1 MEMEKCLVI
10 QNNNNKRMG
19 GWIMNSFLSMKDMS
33 NTEIHRL
40 IKRANEIQQVGHQR
54 FKEQYFAA
62 NLFFEPSTRTKMSFI
77 VAERKLGMEV
87 LDFTAEFSSI
97 LKGESLYDT
106 TRMFESIGADLIVLR
121 HQQENIAKE
130 LSDSLH
136 IPVINA
142 GDGTGEH
149 PTQCL
154 LDLVTIYQEY
164 GRFQGL
170 EVVIAGDIKHSRVAR
185 SNAYA
190 LSQLGCKVYVS
201 GKPEWRD
208 DRLDFE
214 MITMDEAVEIAD
226 VLMLLRIQHERH
238 DQKIELQEDNYL
250 DKYGLTKER
259 EKRMKPHA
267 IILHP
272 APVNRG
278 VEIDTDL
285 VECHRSRIFKQME
298 NGVAARMAVIESMLR
313 GGAVHEKATNKRSAI
328 TG

>member
-1 MEMEKCLVI
+1 
-10 QNNNNKRMG
+10 
-19 GWIMNSFLSMKDMS
+19 MNSFLSMKDMS

-40 IKRANEIQQVGHQR
+40 IKRANEIQKLGHQP
-54 FKEQYFAA
+54 FKDQYFAA

-106 TRMFESIGADLIVLR
+106 ARMFESIGADLIVLR

-130 LSDSLH
+130 LSESLQ

-154 LDLVTIYQEY
+154 LDLVTIYQEFS
-164 GRFQGL
+164 RFQGL
-170 EVVIAGDIKHSRVAR
+170 NVVIAGDIKHSRVAR

-190 LSQLGCKVYVS
+190 LSQLGCNVYVS
-201 GKPEWRD
+201 GKPEWHD
-208 DRLDFE
+208 ERLNFE
-214 MITMDEAVEIAD
+214 MVTMDEAVEIAD

-238 DQKIELQEDNYL
+238 EQKIEVQGDSYL
-250 DKYGLTKER
+250 DNYGLTKDRER
-259 EKRMKPHA
+259 RMKSHA

-298 NGVAARMAVIESMLR
+298 NG
-313 GGAVHEKATNKRSAI
+313 RSLF
-328 TG
+328 TQSGLPG